1 MTTNLFDLTGRR
13 ILVTGSNGGI
23 GHAIARGLAQHGA
36 TVILNGRDADKLHRA
51 AENLRA
57 DGHTI
62 EESRFDVTNETEVSS
77 AIQQVTARAPLDG
90 LVNNAGIQRRISLE
104 NVTLETWNEVLTT
117 NLTSAMLVS
126 RAVAPHMIERKTGKI
141 INICSL
147 MSDVGRTTTGPYTA
161 AKGGLKMLTRA
172 MCADWAKHNIQIN
185 AIGPGYFAT
194 EMTQPLVN
202 DEKFNEWV
210 CNRTPAQRW
219 GTPDELVG
227 AAVFLSSRASNFVNG
242 QIVYVDGGMLAVL

>member
-1 MTTNLFDLTGRR
+1 MNRSLFDLSSRR

-36 TVILNGRDADKLHRA
+36 TVILNGRDADKLRFA
-51 AENLRA
+51 AERLRA
-57 DGHTI
+57 EGHTV
-62 EESRFDVTNETEVSS
+62 EESRFDVTNESEVSS
-77 AIQQVTARAPLDG
+77 AIRELTDTPLDG
-90 LVNNAGIQRRISLE
+90 LINNAGIQRRVSLE
-104 NVTLETWNEVLTT
+104 NVTLEVWNEVLTT

-126 RAVAPHMIERKTGKI
+126 RAVAAHMIERQSGKI

-172 MCADWAKHNIQIN
+172 MCADWARHNIQVN
-185 AIGPGYFAT
+185 AIGPGYFST

-202 DEKFNEWV
+202 DEKFNQWV
-210 CNRTPAQRW
+210 CTRTPAQRW
-219 GTPDELVG
+219 GTPEELVG
-227 AAVFLSSRASNFVNG
+227 AAVFLSGDASNFVNG
-242 QIVYVDGGMLAVL
+242 QILYVDGGMLAVL

>member
-23 GHAIARGLAQHGA
+23 GHAIARGLAEHGA

-51 AENLRA
+51 AENLRV

-62 EESRFDVTNETEVSS
+62 EESRFDVTNELEVSS
-77 AIQQVTARAPLDG
+77 AIRQVIAHAPLDG
-90 LVNNAGIQRRISLE
+90 LVNNAGIQRRVSLE

-185 AIGPGYFAT
+185 AIGPGYFST

-227 AAVFLSSRASNFVNG
+227 AAVFLSSMASNFVNG